1 MSEHSDIKIYNKQ
14 DARNHFVFIRNRRDI
29 SSEYKTNLLSNIVNR
44 VKRPL
49 VRCKNDD
56 DRSLALISFFKGN
69 CFYYNA
75 TAALGKS
82 FNVQALRIQTKLS
95 EKYGTNRTHPNGLY
109 CILPMLVDAGFIER
123 QKVGVHIRCASYL
136 HQKKSLSNYTVSLFC

>member
-56 DRSLALISFFKGN
+56 DRSLTLISFFKGN
-69 CFYYNA
+69 FFYYNA

-82 FNVQALRIQTKLS
+82 INVQALRIQTKLS
-95 EKYGTNRTHPNGLY
+95 EKYGTNRTHPNGPY
-109 CILPMLVDAGFIER
+109 CILPMLVDAGFIDR
-123 QKVGVHIRCASYL
+123 QKGRSIYKMCQLSPSTEIA
-136 HQKKSLSNYTVSLFC
+136 SNYTASLFC